1 MPQFPPGQTLLIDA
15 DDTLWENN
23 IYFER
28 VIASFIGYL
37 NHQTYSREQVRHT
50 LNGVERESILAHGY
64 GLHSF
69 THSLI
74 TCFERLSA
82 DSVTDEKRD
91 RIRSF
96 AATIRDQEIELLP
109 GVTDTLSDLSAR
121 HRLILMTK
129 GNHAEQADKLARSNL
144 APFFSAVEIVAEKD
158 PPTYASVV
166 ARHELTPHST
176 WMIGNSPKSDINP
189 ALSAGLH
196 AVHLFHKDTWVL
208 EPAELAAPGR
218 GQHLVELDAFTKLR
232 DIF

>member
-1 MPQFPPGQTLLIDA
+1 MPQFPSGQTLLIDA

-28 VIASFIGYL
+28 AIASFIGYL
-37 NHQTYSREQVRHT
+37 DHETYSREQVRQT
-50 LNGVERESILAHGY
+50 LNGVERESILLHGY

-74 TCFERLSA
+74 TCFERLSTEP
-82 DSVTDEKRD
+82 VTEEKRD

-109 GVTDTLSDLSAR
+109 GVLDTLAELSGR

-129 GNHAEQADKLARSNL
+129 GNQAEQADKLARSNL
-144 APFFSAVEIVAEKD
+144 APFFAAVEIVGEKD
-158 PPTYASVV
+158 PPTYAQVV
-166 ARHELTPHST
+166 ARHELAPHTT

-189 ALSAGLH
+189 ALAAGLH
-196 AVHLFHKDTWVL
+196 AVHLLHKDTWVL
-208 EPAELAAPGR
+208 EHAELNEPGD
-218 GQHLVELDAFTKLR
+218 GQRLIELDAFVKLAEL
-232 DIF
+232 F